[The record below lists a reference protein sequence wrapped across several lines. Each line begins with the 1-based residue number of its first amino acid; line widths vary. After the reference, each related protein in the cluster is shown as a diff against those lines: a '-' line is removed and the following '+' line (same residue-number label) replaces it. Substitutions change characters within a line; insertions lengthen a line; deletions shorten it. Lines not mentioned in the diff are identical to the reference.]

1 MLSKREGVDLIA
13 VAVSDSKKDIVVLR
27 EAGMKQ

>member
-1 MLSKREGVDLIA
+1 MLSKREGVDLI
-13 VAVSDSKKDIVVLR
+13 VSDSKKDIAVLR